1 MEANETIIH
10 KQEQLGKNTYIITVN
25 LKGHDVTLYEN
36 GEVLLTSMSMN
47 KVDAYY
53 NDLTMYIA
61 P

>member
-1 MEANETIIH
+1 MEANEVVIH
-10 KQEQLGKNTYIITVN
+10 KRTIGKNTYIITVN